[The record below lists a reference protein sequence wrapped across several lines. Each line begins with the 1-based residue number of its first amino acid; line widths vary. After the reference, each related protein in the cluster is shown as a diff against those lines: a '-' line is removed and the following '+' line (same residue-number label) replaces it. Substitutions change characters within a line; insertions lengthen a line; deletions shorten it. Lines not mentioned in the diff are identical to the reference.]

1 MQEKQDDYVKGRQV
15 EVDDNKLNLLVIA
28 NENSSKT
35 GELLLIVYVVHRAQ
49 DLSEYLRQIVHMFA
63 PLMENNI

>member
-15 EVDDNKLNLLVIA
+15 EVNDNKLNLLVIA

-35 GELLLIVYVVHRAQ
+35 GELLLISIKNT
-49 DLSEYLRQIVHMFA
+49 DCLCGT
-63 PLMENNI
+63 